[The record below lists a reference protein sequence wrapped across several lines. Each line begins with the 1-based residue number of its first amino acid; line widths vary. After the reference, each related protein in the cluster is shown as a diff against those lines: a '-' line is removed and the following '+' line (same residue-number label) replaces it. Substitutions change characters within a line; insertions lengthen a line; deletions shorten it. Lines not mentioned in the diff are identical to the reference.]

1 MNGDGPSLREI
12 LAGLKELSE
21 KKKANG
27 RLTEEEEGWVKLYED
42 SHGTQV
48 PQTVTPGQEP
58 FLIGAG
64 YLRYR
69 KVYAGADSV
78 LLTRRRQQDPSQ
90 AETAQ
95 A

>member
-1 MNGDGPSLREI
+1 MITGKETPEI
-12 LAGLKELSE
+12 LVGLKELSE

-27 RLTEEEEGWVKLYED
+27 RLSKEEEGWVKLYED
-42 SHGTQV
+42 SQGTQV

-58 FLIGAG
+58 FLIGPG

-78 LLTRRRQQDPSQ
+78 LLTRRQPQDPTQ